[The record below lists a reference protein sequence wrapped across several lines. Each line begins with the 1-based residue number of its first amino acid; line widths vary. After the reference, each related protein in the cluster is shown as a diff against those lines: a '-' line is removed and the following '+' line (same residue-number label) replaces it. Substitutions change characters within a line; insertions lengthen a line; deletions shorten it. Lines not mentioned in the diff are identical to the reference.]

1 MKLFSIRSICL
12 SFELIKIYFLRFFN
26 RQCHGQNSFKKH
38 FVLLFGQ
45 ANLSKRSVKKICV
58 LFSFNFMAMVH
69 QWLSKRV
76 REQIQSESWL
86 HKIFDAKLALHHAKR
101 PLSFRFQNEVCF
113 YFLYCVRILSKILTS
128 FESF

>member
-1 MKLFSIRSICL
+1 MKLFSTFSICL

-26 RQCHGQNSFKKH
+26 RQCHGQISFKKH

-45 ANLSKRSVKKICV
+45 ANLSKRSVKIWV

-69 QWLSKRV
+69 RWLSKRV
-76 REQIQSESWL
+76 RGQIQSESWL

-101 PLSFRFQNEVCF
+101 PLSFRFQKEVCF
-113 YFLYCVRILSKILTS
+113 YFLYCLRILSKILTS